1 MNGDL
6 VILAEDRIA
15 RDSLAA
21 SAGVEDGPGRRDR
34 RRPGLPFVRARH
46 LGHRRRGCFDGVRL
60 GLLVASGSAAG
71 VCAAE
76 LMSTA
81 PEARLAAASVAP
93 AAALRP
99 LWQDGHARNRDNRG
113 SCGPQGPWKGPA

>member
-6 VILAEDRIA
+6 VVLAEDRIA

-21 SAGVEDGPGRRDR
+21 SAGARTAAAGGVVVGRDFRPVVPGIWAIGD
-34 RRPGLPFVRARH
+34 AAW
-46 LGHRRRGCFDGVRL
+46 FDGVRL

-76 LMSTA
+76 LMSA
-81 PEARLAAASVAP
+81 VPEARLAAAA
-93 AAALRP
+93 
-99 LWQDGHARNRDNRG
+99 
-113 SCGPQGPWKGPA
+113 